1 MPQNKIIQEETEQ
14 PAVSKCNEA
23 EQLTPTLFLY
33 AKCEGSTNNE
43 ACLPL
48 AYTELQNILLH
59 ERWPDAD
66 VNVPMVMFEDWMH

>member
-33 AKCEGSTNNE
+33 AKCEGSRNNE
-43 ACLPL
+43 ACLP
-48 AYTELQNILLH
+48 
-59 ERWPDAD
+59 
-66 VNVPMVMFEDWMH
+66 